1 MKNNPIAKKRI
12 GTMVAGGLMAV
23 ALSAGAQAGDHGKHG
38 CNPCAAKA
46 HAGCGAN
53 PCAAKKGCNP
63 CAAKNPCAAANPC
76 AAKKGCN
83 PCAAK

>member
-1 MKNNPIAKKRI
+1 MKKNPMAKKHI
-12 GTMVAGGLMAV
+12 TTMVAGGLMAV
-23 ALSAGAQAGDHGKHG
+23 ALSASAQAGHHEKG

-53 PCAAKKGCNP
+53 PCAAKNP
-63 CAAKNPCAAANPC
+63 CNPCAAANPC

-83 PCAAK
+83 PCAAKNPCAAE